1 MGFEGAEE
9 PGGTGG
15 GYHVLPPKFGGSHCF
30 GGLQKV
36 LRGQPAP
43 PQLRLMEDRRGPSP
57 C

>member
-15 GYHVLPPKFGGSHCF
+15 GYHMLPPKFGGSHCF

-43 PQLRLMEDRRGPSP
+43 PQLRLMEDRGGPSP